1 MARSELLDRL
11 RHPLFPRA
19 AEKESQAI
27 TLHDGLFRGRKE
39 APGFTIDDVDT
50 LDMDDGIKM
59 RKKGKGCEVIVS
71 ISDVASL
78 VKPDS
83 ALDREAFK
91 RAHTVYYPDISSSPM
106 FPQRLSEGLFSLEE
120 KKRRLAITI
129 TTPFDERLER
139 GEPIIELT
147 QFTSRQKMS
156 YELANQALENKDN
169 NLHALI
175 SEYADLA
182 GGLKAKRKDSSTNR
196 KGTAGT
202 IIEEFMLVANQ
213 SIADFL
219 DMNNIPGLYRNH
231 LIPSDASARK
241 ALREQIGAMIP
252 DQVDKKTRQSMINQY
267 LNRGT
272 YEPDNQGHYALDFV
286 RYMHGTSPIRRYADV
301 INQRGIHAV
310 LLGEEPL
317 YTNETLEQI
326 GEHLSSVSQKE
337 RALASNGVIFQMA
350 GSST

>member
-1 MARSELLDRL
+1 MAELERFIEL
-11 RHPLFPRA
+11 RHPPFPRA
-19 AEKESQAI
+19 AEKESNAI
-27 TLHDGLFRGRKE
+27 TLHDDLFKGRKK
-39 APGFTIDDVDT
+39 APGFTIDEVDT
-50 LDMDDGIKM
+50 LDMDDGIEMK
-59 RKKGKGCEVIVS
+59 KKGKGYEVIVS

-78 VKPDS
+78 IKPNS
-83 ALDREAFK
+83 ALDREGLN
-91 RAHTVYYPDISSSPM
+91 RAHTIYYPDISSSPM

-120 KKRRLAITI
+120 NKRRLAVTI

-156 YELANQALENKDN
+156 YDVANKALEQKDD
-169 NLHALI
+169 NLHRFIA
-175 SEYADLA
+175 EYADLA

-219 DMNNIPGLYRNH
+219 DMNNIPALYRNH
-231 LIPSDASARK
+231 LVPPDPAVRK
-241 ALREQIGAMIP
+241 ELREQIAALIP
-252 DQVDKKTRQSMINQY
+252 AQIDKQMRQNMINQY

-272 YEPDNQGHYALDFV
+272 YEPDNQGHHALDFV

-301 INQRGIHAV
+301 VNQRGIHAV
-310 LLGEEPL
+310 LLGEEPA
-317 YTNETLEQI
+317 YTNERLEQI
-326 GEHLSSVSQKE
+326 GDHLSKVSQKE
-337 RALASNGVIFQMA
+337 RTLPLSEVVFQYT
-350 GSST
+350 G